1 MYNLNRE
8 PIHKYKSIVYI
19 AKKLPTTQ
27 DEDLNEI
34 QHYDTPIK
42 YVFNVQ
48 PVDSDSDTK
57 AYGQEVKDMFVAVI
71 SKSKYKNV
79 FTEYDKVYIN
89 TTPEGEL
96 ENGDNAD
103 FRIYGI
109 RPQNACIRIY
119 FKKLVK
125 YE

>member
-1 MYNLNRE
+1 MFNLNRE
-8 PIHKYKSIVYI
+8 PIMKYKSVVYI
-19 AKKLPTTQ
+19 AKKLPNTI
-27 DEDLNEI
+27 DEDCNEVE
-34 QHYDTPIK
+34 HYGIPQK
-42 YVFNVQ
+42 YFFNVQ

-57 AYGQEVKDMFVAVI
+57 AFGQVVNDMLVAVI
-71 SKSKYKNV
+71 SKTKYRNM

-89 TTPEGEL
+89 TTPDGEL

-109 RPQNACIRIY
+109 RSQNACIRIY
-119 FKKLVK
+119 FKRLVK